1 MPLPKNDSYTSED
14 YWNLPDGVRAELID
28 GELWNLASPSRAHQR
43 IVSTLTTRLTN
54 HIDAHHGTCEV
65 YPAPFAVNLFADD
78 TTFVEP
84 DVSVICDPQQQ
95 RVLAYTFDSEAIVQI
110 YTFSTPVPSTVF
122 PGFEFD
128 FDRVLAGM

>member
-1 MPLPKNDSYTSED
+1 MYTSED
-14 YWNLPDGVRAELID
+14 YWNLPDRVRPELID
-28 GELWNLASPSRAHQR
+28 GELWDLASPSRAHQR
-43 IVSTLTTRLTN
+43 IVSALTTRLTN
-54 HIDAHHGTCEV
+54 HIDTHHGTCEV